1 VTFAVL
7 SDVHANREALD
18 AVLHEVDRIGTDALL
33 FLGDL
38 VGYNADPEPCVEAVL
53 GRAAAAVRGNHDKA
67 VAGLMRLD
75 WFNPVAAE
83 AVRWTRRAVS
93 ATTLERLAGLP
104 AGPLAVAGGVLLCHG
119 TPSDEDAYLVQG
131 SPVTEAFGYLER
143 SHPEVRFCLHG
154 HTHLPFA
161 AVCRKGRIRRLP
173 ADEVCLEPSARYLL
187 NPGSVGQPRDGNA
200 RASFGILDLSRG
212 AWRVVRVPYDIE
224 GARAG
229 IAAARLPAELAE
241 RLIAGW

>member
-7 SDVHANREALD
+7 SDVHANREALT

-67 VAGLMRLD
+67 VAGLMGLD
-75 WFNPVAAE
+75 WFNPIAAK
-83 AVRWTRRAVS
+83 AVRWTRRAVG
-93 ATTLERLAGLP
+93 AGTRERLAGLP

-119 TPSDEDAYLVQG
+119 TPADEDEYLVPG
-131 SPVTEAFGYLER
+131 SPVAEAFRILER
-143 SHPEVRFCLHG
+143 SHPDARLCLHG
-154 HTHLPFA
+154 HTHVPFA
-161 AVCRKGRIRRLP
+161 AECREGRIRRLD
-173 ADEVCLEPSARYLL
+173 AAEVRLDTAGRYLL

-212 AWRVVRVPYDIE
+212 AWRVVRVPYDVE

-229 IAAARLPAELAE
+229 IVAARLPAELAE
-241 RLIAGW
+241 RLTAGW

>member
-1 VTFAVL
+1 MILAVL
-7 SDVHANREALD
+7 SDVHANREALA
-18 AVLHEVDRIGTDALL
+18 AVLHAVDRIGPDALL

-67 VAGLMRLD
+67 VAGLMGLD

-83 AVRWTRRAVS
+83 AARWTRGAV
-93 ATTLERLAGLP
+93 AAGTLARLAGLP
-104 AGPLAVAGGVLLCHG
+104 AGPLATAGGVLLCHG
-119 TPSDEDAYLVQG
+119 TPSDEDAYLSSG
-131 SPVTEAFGYLER
+131 SAVTEAFRTLER
-143 SHPEVRFCLHG
+143 SHPDARFCLHG
-154 HTHLPFA
+154 HTHVPFA
-161 AVCRKGRIRRLP
+161 AECRAGRIRRLG
-173 ADEVCLEPSARYLL
+173 AAEIRLESSARYLL

-212 AWRVVRVPYDIE
+212 AWRVVRVPYDVE
-224 GARAG
+224 GARAR

-241 RLIAGW
+241 RLIAGR